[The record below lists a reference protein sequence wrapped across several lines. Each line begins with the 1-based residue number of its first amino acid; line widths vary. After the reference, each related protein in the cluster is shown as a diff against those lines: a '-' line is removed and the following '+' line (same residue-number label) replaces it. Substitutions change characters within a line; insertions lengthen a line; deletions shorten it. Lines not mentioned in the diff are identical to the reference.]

1 MSKNKE
7 QSEPKVT
14 PMMKQYLETKEKYP
28 DCLLFYRMGDFYELF
43 FDDAKKAAAALDI
56 VLTMR
61 GKHLGE
67 SVPMCGV
74 PFHAYEN
81 YLVRLV
87 KAGYKVAI
95 CEQMEDPADAK
106 KRGAGSV
113 VTRDVIRIVT
123 AGTLT
128 EDTLL
133 AAKKHNY
140 LAVVVPGAESVTI
153 AWIDIS
159 TGDFYFQ
166 TVQGEAVNSV
176 LARLEPSEILCADEV
191 SERHPEF
198 FLGQESLT
206 HLSSDVFAYTRQK
219 DRLAAA
225 FPEIGNSSGWEK
237 GEVIAAGVLLEY
249 VAETQKGEMPS
260 LSKPVRICA
269 AQYMEIDAAT
279 RKSLELT
286 QSLSTDKGAQSLLS
300 CIDATLTAAGGR
312 MLASYLSAPL
322 MDLDLINGRL
332 DKIEFFL
339 QYPAARDNIRGILSK
354 MPDIERALLR
364 LSVGRGGPRDMLAV
378 AAGLG
383 TIPFLREQIRADY
396 LPPVLVGNLVR
407 MGEHS
412 GLVDE
417 LTRAIRTE
425 PQPPLLARDG
435 GFIADGYSD
444 LLDGV
449 EFAKK
454 NARSVVAEL
463 QAKYVALTGISNLK
477 IAFNNLIGY
486 FIEVPAKSASVLMQ
500 NPEWGFVHRQTMVNV
515 VRFST
520 QELTD
525 LAGKILNKESE
536 SLRIELDIFE
546 QLRGMI
552 LAAAES
558 IFNASR
564 AIAEI
569 DVATALAFE
578 AERNHWVRPV
588 MTSGREFTIV
598 GGRHPVVEAALRKE
612 QVPFVPNDCSLGTQA
627 DHLWLLTGPNMAG
640 KSTFLRQNAL
650 IAVMA
655 QMGSYVPAESVKIGL
670 VDRLFSRVGASDD
683 LARGRSTFMV
693 EMVEVAAILNGATER
708 SLVIL
713 DEVGRGT
720 ATFDGLSLAWAVVE
734 YLIHHNDCRGLFATH
749 YHELTALANRLEGI
763 TLHTMRIK
771 EWQGDIV
778 FLHEVGEGATD
789 RSYGIHVAKLAGLP
803 DPVLSRATQVLA
815 QLEEK
820 KQEQKPLFDDL
831 PLFSAAAATTY
842 HSKPSAVEEAIRKVD
857 VDLLSPREALDFVYQ
872 LKQMA
877 EAK

>member
-1 MSKNKE
+1 MSENKE
-7 QSEPKVT
+7 VSEPKIT
-14 PMMKQYLETKEKYP
+14 PMMKQYLKTKEQYP

-43 FDDAKKAAAALDI
+43 FDDAKKAARALDI

-67 SVPMCGV
+67 NIPMCGV

-95 CEQMEDPADAK
+95 CEQMEDPAAAK

-113 VTRDVIRIVT
+113 VERDVVRIVT

-128 EDTLL
+128 EDSLL
-133 AAKKHNY
+133 SAKKHNY
-140 LAVVVPGAESVTI
+140 LAAVVPGAEAVTVS
-153 AWIDIS
+153 WIDIS

-166 TVQGEAVNSV
+166 TVTEEAVNSV
-176 LARLEPSEILCADEV
+176 MARLEPSEILCSDNVIEK
-191 SERHPEF
+191 HPEF
-198 FLGQESLT
+198 FLGQEGITS
-206 HLSSDVFAYTRQK
+206 LSSDYFSYIQHQ
-219 DRLAAA
+219 DRLASV
-225 FPEIGNSSGWEK
+225 FPEMDCRVGWDK
-237 GEVIAAGVLLEY
+237 SEVIAAGVLLSYIE
-249 VAETQKGEMPS
+249 ETQKGEMPS
-260 LSKPVRICA
+260 LSKPVRVCT
-269 AQYMEIDAAT
+269 AQYMEIDAST
-279 RKSLELT
+279 RKSLELM
-286 QSLSTDKGAQSLLS
+286 QSASTDKGSQSLLS
-300 CIDATLTAAGGR
+300 CIDATLTNAGGR

-339 QYPAARDNIRGILSK
+339 QHPTVRENIRGFLSK
-354 MPDIERALLR
+354 IPDIERALLR
-364 LSVGRGGPRDMLAV
+364 LSVGRGGPRDMLAI

-383 TIPFLREQIRADY
+383 IIPFLRDQIQGEY
-396 LPPVLVGNLVR
+396 LPQSLIRNIVQ

-417 LTRAIRTE
+417 LSRAIR
-425 PQPPLLARDG
+425 PDAPLLARDG
-435 GFIADGYSD
+435 GFIIEGYSD
-444 LLDGV
+444 LLDSV
-449 EFAKK
+449 DVAKK
-454 NARSVVAEL
+454 NSQHIVTEL
-463 QAKYVALTGISNLK
+463 QMKYVEITGVSNLK

-486 FIEVPAKSASVLMQ
+486 FVEVPSKSAHILVQ
-500 NPEWGFVHRQTMVNV
+500 NPEWGFVQRQTMVNV
-515 VRFST
+515 VRFLT

-525 LAGKILNKESE
+525 LTSKILSKENE
-536 SLRIELDIFE
+536 SLTVEMEIFE
-546 QLRGMI
+546 QLRQMI
-552 LAAAES
+552 LANADAIFGAA
-558 IFNASR
+558 R
-564 AIAEI
+564 AISEI
-569 DVATALAFE
+569 DVATALAFQ
-578 AERNHWVRPV
+578 AERNHWVRPI
-588 MTSGREFTIV
+588 MTSGREFEII
-598 GGRHPVVEAALRKE
+598 GGRHPVVEEALKKE
-612 QVPFVPNDCSLGTQA
+612 HVPFVPNDCSLGKSS

-693 EMVEVAAILNGATER
+693 EMVEVASILKGATNR

-734 YLIHHNDCRGLFATH
+734 YLIHQNDCRGLFATH
-749 YHELTALANRLEGI
+749 YHELTALANRLDGI

-771 EWQGDIV
+771 EWKGDIV
-778 FLHEVGEGATD
+778 FLHEVGEGAID

-803 DPVLSRATQVLA
+803 EVVLSRATQVLE

-831 PLFSAAAATTY
+831 PLFSAAMATTY
-842 HSKPSAVEEAIRKVD
+842 HSKPSEVEETLRKID

-872 LKQMA
+872 LKKMT
-877 EAK
+877 EKK